1 MVEKESNNPPEHLS
15 KDARILW
22 KRLVDEYGIV
32 DSGGLA
38 ILRAGIEAFDRSQ
51 CARVLIDKHGL
62 VIKDRF
68 GAVKPNPLISCERD
82 ARAAF
87 LQALKQ
93 LNLDLEP
100 LKDIGRPPGR

>member
-1 MVEKESNNPPEHLS
+1 MDEKESNKPPEHLS
-15 KDARILW
+15 KDARVLW

-68 GAVKPNPLISCERD
+68 GAIKQNPLISCERD